1 MSVDLLLDTSYV
13 IWFFGGHQR
22 GEVVRDLLEDPTS
35 TVTVSAVTWSE
46 VAIKHSIGKLQGDVG
61 ALRAAAREFGVLEL
75 DWTGNHAESLARL
88 PLHHRDP
95 FDRMLIAQALAEDI
109 DMLSSDAAFTAY
121 EGLRIHGA

>member
-46 VAIKHSIGKLQGDVG
+46 VAIKHSIGKLQGDVT
-61 ALRAAAREFGVLEL
+61 ALRAAAREYGVLEI
-75 DWTGNHAESLARL
+75 DWTGNHAESLAQL

-95 FDRMLIAQALAEDI
+95 FDRMLIAQALAEGLTIATVDPAF
-109 DMLSSDAAFTAY
+109 AAY
-121 EGLRIHGA
+121 DGLRIHGA